1 MRVSEDRWL
10 SEIFEYSVFKIE
22 SDPAVDTTQA
32 SQLVSNHA
40 SEQPVA
46 MYYAKIATD
55 QIELVR
61 QLGKAGLYVVD
72 VNMTFGL
79 VDNKGPAHV
88 SSPRYPLWSIS
99 EINAD
104 QHEAVLAIA
113 GSCFRYSRFH
123 LDPLVP
129 RKIANRIKHDWILNY
144 VRGQRGEKLFVAS
157 ANGKLAGFL
166 AVIATES
173 GEKSGRTID
182 LVGVDK
188 TFQGQGAGQA
198 LGEFFIDYYRDRCDF
213 LTVGTQGANVP
224 SIRLYQKLGFSLIK
238 SEYVMHMHVR
248 NGQVQA

>member
-10 SEIFEYSVFKIE
+10 SEIFQYSVFKIE
-22 SDPAVDTTQA
+22 SDPTVDVSQA
-32 SQLVSNHA
+32 AQLVSNHS

-55 QIELVR
+55 QVELVR

-72 VNMTFGL
+72 VNMTFRL
-79 VDNKGPAHV
+79 NNKGPAHV
-88 SSPRYPLWSIS
+88 SSPGYPSWSIG
-99 EINAD
+99 EITAD
-104 QHEAVLAIA
+104 QHEEVLAIA

-129 RKIANRIKHDWILNY
+129 SKIAHRVKHDWILSY
-144 VRGQRGEKLFVAS
+144 VTGQRGEKLFVAS

-173 GEKSGRTID
+173 GGKSGRTID

-198 LGEFFIDYYRDRCDF
+198 LGKFFIDYYRDRCDF
-213 LTVGTQGANVP
+213 LNVGTQGANVP
-224 SIRLYQKLGFSLIK
+224 SIRLYQKLGFSLMK